1 MITVFAAVVQV
12 RKDRKF
18 QCIYACPCQR
28 LFTIEPPAGFSDGFV
43 LQKHVCCSEPI
54 LCGTGGY
61 DSSGFVL
68 PRPVRKAAQRF
79 SAFQVLKRPPE
90 YWRSFA

>member
-28 LFTIEPPAGFSDGFV
+28 LFTIEPPGFSDGFV

-54 LCGTGGY
+54 LCGTG
-61 DSSGFVL
+61 DTILQVL
-68 PRPVRKAAQRF
+68 FSPALSEKQRSV
-79 SAFQVLKRPPE
+79 SALFQVLKRPPE

>member
-1 MITVFAAVVQV
+1 MITAFAAVVQV

-28 LFTIEPPAGFSDGFV
+28 LFTIEPPVFLTALFCRNTYAAASRFCAVRGDTILQVLFSPA
-43 LQKHVCCSEPI
+43 LSE
-54 LCGTGGY
+54 
-61 DSSGFVL
+61 
-68 PRPVRKAAQRF
+68 KQRSV
-79 SAFQVLKRPPE
+79 SALFQVLKRPPE

>member
-1 MITVFAAVVQV
+1 MTAAFAAVVQV

-43 LQKHVCCSEPI
+43 LQKYVWCSEPI
-54 LCGTGGY
+54 LCGTG
-61 DSSGFVL
+61 DTILQVL
-68 PRPVRKAAQRF
+68 FSLALSEKQRSV
-79 SAFQVLKRPPE
+79 SALFQVLKRPPE